1 MDGVLVPFHEV
12 NYAQGRRTGETRL
25 DSVELVQEIP
35 AGSFH
40 PPIDPGSTPERQRV
54 RI

>member
-1 MDGVLVPFHEV
+1 
-12 NYAQGRRTGETRL
+12 
-25 DSVELVQEIP
+25 VQEIP